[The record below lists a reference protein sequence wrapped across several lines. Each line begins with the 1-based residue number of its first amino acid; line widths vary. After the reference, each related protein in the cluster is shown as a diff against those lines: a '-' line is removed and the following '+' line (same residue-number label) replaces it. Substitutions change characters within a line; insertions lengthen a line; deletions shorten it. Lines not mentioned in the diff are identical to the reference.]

1 MNPLS
6 VLVSAFGED
15 RTAQLIP
22 RLKARDPEALGSL
35 YDVYGRLVY
44 GVTLRIVRNP
54 GVAEDLTQE
63 VFLRAWNRAHQLKD
77 DCNSIG
83 PWLLSIARHCALD
96 YRKSRDVRLTDPADA
111 GDQGFALP
119 TIEREILDSE
129 RVQLLA
135 DAFQILT
142 PNQRRVL
149 ELAYFDGLTQPAI
162 AERLKQPLGTVK
174 GWTRVALA
182 KLRQELRRSLA
193 YNQ

>member
-6 VLVSAFGED
+6 VLVTAFGED
-15 RTAQLIP
+15 RTAELIP
-22 RLKARDPEALGSL
+22 KLKARDPEALGRL

-54 GVAEDLTQE
+54 SVAEDLTQE
-63 VFLRAWNRAHQLKD
+63 VFMRAWNRAHQLKD

-96 YRKSRDVRLTDPADA
+96 YRKSRDVRLTDPAES
-111 GDQGFALP
+111 GDHCFALP
-119 TIEREILDSE
+119 TIENDILDSE
-129 RVQLLA
+129 RVRLLA
-135 DAFQILT
+135 GAFHSLT

-162 AERLKQPLGTVK
+162 AERLNQPLGTVK
-174 GWTRVALA
+174 GWTRAALQR
-182 KLRQELRRSLA
+182 LRHELQPSLA